1 MAKIAADNGH
11 VIYMLPET
19 SNGKN
24 PDVVMDG
31 VLTEFKEITG
41 GLKTVGKRFHEAMEQ
56 GKNIFLNITNDL
68 SVQDIYKK
76 IKGEILKT
84 EKPAS
89 VSLISFCSLSKTR

>member
-41 GLKTVGKRFHEAMEQ
+41 GLKTVGKRFHEAME
-56 GKNIFLNITNDL
+56 
-68 SVQDIYKK
+68 
-76 IKGEILKT
+76 
-84 EKPAS
+84 
-89 VSLISFCSLSKTR
+89 